1 MEIERVMISLETFG
15 GAEGARTI
23 GNIVMGRGGLIR
35 RFGFGVGR
43 TVADRFDP
51 NIQR

>member
-15 GAEGARTI
+15 RAEGARTF
-23 GNIVMGRGGLIR
+23 GNIVMGHGGLTR

-51 NIQR
+51 NIHR

>member
-1 MEIERVMISLETFG
+1 MISLETFG

-23 GNIVMGRGGLIR
+23 GNIVKGSSVLTR

-51 NIQR
+51 NIHR